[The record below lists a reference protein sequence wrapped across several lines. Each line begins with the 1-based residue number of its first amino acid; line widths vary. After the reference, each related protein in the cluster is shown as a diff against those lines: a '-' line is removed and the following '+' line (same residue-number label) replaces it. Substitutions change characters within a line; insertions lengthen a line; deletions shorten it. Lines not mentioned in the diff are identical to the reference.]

1 METRTETTE
10 PAEPGQKHPT
20 QDQIRAFSAGNL
32 SDEALNQIAE
42 HLAHCDPCTTWME
55 TLPEDTLVQ
64 LLRSVPESTRPSLRL
79 VAGYD
84 IVRELARGGMGVV
97 YLARQ
102 TALGRDVALKMIHRG
117 PDAHPEELSRFRR
130 EAQVIA
136 TLRHPNIAQVFDVG
150 EQDGTPYIA
159 MEVVH
164 GPTLAELLVDGPM
177 DPQNAARLLIQLAD
191 AVGHAHARGIIHRD
205 LKPSNIL
212 LEAVPSASTAALG
225 EPSQSIHPKIVDFGL
240 AKQTTAM
247 DGETVTGHLMGTP
260 KYMSPEQASGANKT
274 ITETTDIYSLGVV
287 LYEALVGRS
296 PFEGSTALEVLD
308 QVRNSDPVR
317 PRALRPSIP
326 RDLETICVKCVEKNP
341 ADRYA
346 SAADLLEDLRRF
358 QNGFAILAKPTPYL
372 IRLWKLARRFPIQSS
387 LALCALLAL
396 ACLLASSLVFNQR
409 MSRAL
414 REQRSASQL
423 AEKNYQTAL
432 EAVDKTLER
441 VGFDQLANQPGME
454 RVRADMLADAVR
466 LYEKLAEYQPQT
478 DSPSTG
484 NPNLA
489 ALEQQADALSKLGRI
504 RALLGQTDLAC
515 ENLLRAIDIQRRLV
529 RDVPGQPGLIHGLAI
544 SQVNLGRLTKDPQ
557 CFQSAADLLRPI
569 RDTYPACRQSL
580 VQAINQL
587 SLFQKEDE
595 REAMLQEVREL
606 TKSALSDSPEDPS
619 LRLTLGQV
627 VHNLGLLY
635 MHTHRIEKAE
645 ESMAEALSA
654 FRALVADH
662 DGVYEYQASLAE
674 CLAAIANLEYLRG
687 DSAGGSQH
695 MNECYAIRE
704 LLVARYPAVLEH
716 RESLARSYQTHAASL
731 TSMQKNA
738 DALEMARRGLETAER
753 LQAEYPRKQHEYLVA
768 AGQSLMGSTL
778 LANGQAD
785 GAAKSFEQA
794 CKTFDELIAQFPDEI
809 DYRIQNGV
817 ASMNYSNVLR
827 SASPENATR
836 YSDRAVTLL
845 TDAYRRN
852 PSRSDYQSY
861 AYNACGAHAQS
872 FEALA
877 RHSEAADMW
886 RKAIELAPKEDV
898 PWLKL
903 RLAFASLRSGAAQP
917 AVEIAQQ
924 TADLNGLDGPSLY
937 DLACLFNLLA
947 DQAGNET
954 ESLRFRNSALESLN
968 RPATLEFLKQDV
980 HRNQL
985 TVDADLASL
994 RSDPRFD
1001 LLLQQ
1006 LAR

>member
-42 HLAHCDPCTTWME
+42 HLAHCDSCTTWME

-84 IVRELARGGMGVV
+84 IVSELARGGMGVV

-164 GPTLAELLVDGPM
+164 GLTLAELLVDGPM
-177 DPQNAARLLIQLAD
+177 DPQKATQLLIQLAD

-212 LEAVPSASTAALG
+212 IEAEPSPSTAALG

-260 KYMSPEQASGANKT
+260 KYMSPEQASGAHKS

-296 PFEGSTALEVLD
+296 PFEGSTALEVLE
-308 QVRNSDPVR
+308 QVRSTDPVR

-326 RDLETICVKCVEKNP
+326 RDLETICLKCIDKNP
-341 ADRYA
+341 TDRYA
-346 SAADLLEDLRRF
+346 SAADLLEDLQRF

-396 ACLLASSLVFNQR
+396 ASLLASSLVFNQR
-409 MSRAL
+409 LSRAL

-466 LYEKLAEYQPQT
+466 LYEKLAEYQSQT

-489 ALEQQADALSKLGRI
+489 VLEQQADALSKLGRI
-504 RALLGQTDLAC
+504 RTLLGQTDLARD
-515 ENLLRAIDIQRRLV
+515 NLSRAIIIQQRLV
-529 RDVPGQPGLIHGLAI
+529 RDVPDQPALIHGLAI
-544 SQVNLGRLTKDPQ
+544 SHVNLGRVTKDPKE
-557 CFQSAADLLRPI
+557 FQSALDLLRPI

-587 SLFQKEDE
+587 SSFQEVDQKET
-595 REAMLQEVREL
+595 MLEEVREL
-606 TKSALSDSPEDPS
+606 TQSALSESPADPS
-619 LRLTLGQV
+619 LRLTLGQST
-627 VHNLGLLY
+627 HNLGLLY
-635 MHTHRIEKAE
+635 MNTHRIEQAE
-645 ESMAEALSA
+645 ESIAEALSV
-654 FRALVADH
+654 FRKLVIDH
-662 DGVYEYQASLAE
+662 DGVYEYQTSLAE
-674 CLAAIANLEYLRG
+674 CLSALANLEYQRG
-687 DSAGGSQH
+687 DFADAMQH

-716 RESLARSYQTHAASL
+716 REALARSYQTHASSL
-731 TSMQKNA
+731 ISMQNHSEA
-738 DALEMARRGLETAER
+738 IEMARRGLDVAER
-753 LQAEYPRKQHEYLVA
+753 LQAEHPRRQHAFLVA
-768 AGQSLMGSTL
+768 AGHSLMGSTL
-778 LANGQAD
+778 LANSRAD
-785 GAAKSFEQA
+785 EAAKSFEQA
-794 CKTFDELIAQFPDEI
+794 CETFEELLAQSSEEI
-809 DYRIQNGV
+809 SYRVQAGV
-817 ASMNYSNVLR
+817 ACMNYSNILR
-827 SASPENATR
+827 PAAPEKALVYT
-836 YSDRAVTLL
+836 DRAVSLL
-845 TDAYRRN
+845 LDASRQN

-924 TADLNGLDGPSLY
+924 TVDLNGLDGPFLY

-947 DQAGNET
+947 DQAGTET
-954 ESLRFRNSALESLN
+954 ESLRFRNSAFESLN
-968 RPATLEFLKQDV
+968 RPATLEFLKQEV